1 MNLEDGDSVRFSRKV
16 LLVDDEALNRT
27 LWRRVLEPEGIQC
40 HEAADGVQALQAA
53 AADRCDL
60 VLLDIDMPKMRG
72 TEVLGALRR
81 NPPCPHLK
89 IIMVSGRATGDEMAQ
104 MLAAGA
110 DDYLGKPC
118 SVVQLLERV
127 KAALRLKAAQDR
139 SDLLHRRLLAA
150 NHELERNLAGRDSDL
165 VQARSALVLALA
177 ELVARRDIETGAHL
191 LRLQHYCRSL
201 AEEAAALP
209 GFAGQIDPPFIEL
222 LECCAPL
229 HDIGKVAV
237 PDHILLK
244 PGRLTDEERLVMQ
257 QHTVVAAETLEKVA
271 RRHGFAAAFLQMA
284 VEIARHHHER
294 YDGRGYPDRLAG
306 DAIPLAARIVAVA
319 DVYDALRCR
328 RVYKPALSHAAT
340 MRMMLEEFPGH
351 FDPSLMEG
359 LLRCEAR
366 FESIFR
372 ELGE

>member
-328 RVYKPALSHAAT
+328 RVYKPALSHADAVRVMT
-340 MRMMLEEFPGH
+340 EDVGH
-351 FDPSLMEG
+351 FDPAFLAAFQRRADHFDR
-359 LLRCEAR
+359 L
-366 FESIFR
+366 FQ
-372 ELGE
+372 ELAD

>member
-1 MNLEDGDSVRFSRKV
+1 
-16 LLVDDEALNRT
+16 
-27 LWRRVLEPEGIQC
+27 
-40 HEAADGVQALQAA
+40 
-53 AADRCDL
+53 

-306 DAIPLAARIVAVA
+306 DAIPPAARLVAVA
-319 DVYDALRCR
+319 DVYDALRR
-328 RVYKPALSHAAT
+328 QRVFKAAMSHAEAVET
-340 MRMMLEEFPGH
+340 ILRRSTGQ
-351 FDPSLMEG
+351 FDPSLLAALSACHPE
-359 LLRCEAR
+359 
-366 FESIFR
+366 FERIFR
-372 ELGE
+372 ECPDA